1 MHAAIRRIP
10 ITTLGKPTIVSPLN
24 RSTTSG
30 DGLTDF
36 VHDDLLVQHEVCFR
50 EDATPEELTFFEKA
64 GAREKIFFDPSKTKA
79 AIVTCGG
86 LCPGLNNVIRSVFL
100 ELHFNYGI
108 KDVIGIR
115 YGYQGL
121 IPEVGLPPIPLTLE
135 MVDRIHEDGGTIL
148 GSSRGQ
154 QDPNKM
160 TDFLLEQ
167 GVNVIFCIGGD
178 GTQRGAFSLFET
190 IRQRELDIA
199 VVGIPKTIDNDIGYC
214 ERSFGHITAIDQA
227 EKILCGAHM
236 EARGAR
242 NGIGLVKVMG
252 RDAGFIAA
260 GATVASQEVNFTLIP
275 EIQFALEGENGFLN
289 ILRKRIERRGH
300 ALIVVAEGAG
310 QDLFEKHQTHHDASG
325 NLLHNDI
332 GLFLK
337 DQICGYF
344 KEVNIPISL
353 KYIDPS
359 YTIRSAPANC
369 DDRILCDLFARHAVH
384 AAMAGKTGMVIGFW
398 NDEFI
403 NVPISMVTS
412 VQRRVDPEGE
422 LWTVVQG
429 ATGQPQ
435 RFF

>member
-10 ITTLGKPTIVSPLN
+10 ISTLGKPTIPSPLK
-24 RSTTSG
+24 RSNTPG
-30 DGLTDF
+30 DGLSDF
-36 VHDDLLVQHEVCFR
+36 IPDDLLVQHEVCFR
-50 EDATPEELTFFEKA
+50 EGNLPTELTFFERA
-64 GAREKIFFDPSKTKA
+64 GAREKIYFDPAKTKA

-86 LCPGLNNVIRSVFL
+86 LCPGLNNVIHSIFL
-100 ELHFNYGI
+100 ELHFNYGV
-108 KDVIGIR
+108 KDIVGIR
-115 YGYQGL
+115 YGYEGL
-121 IPEVGLPPIPLTLE
+121 NPEVGLPPIQLTLDL
-135 MVDRIHEDGGTIL
+135 VDRIHEDGGTIL

-160 TDFLLEQ
+160 ADFLVEQ
-167 GVNVIFCIGGD
+167 GINLLFCIGGD
-178 GTQRGAFSLFET
+178 GTQRGAFSLFEV
-190 IRQRELDIA
+190 IRQRKLDIA

-214 ERSFGHITAIDQA
+214 ERSFGYMTAIDEA
-227 EKILCGAHM
+227 ERILRGAHM

-260 GATVASQEVNFTLIP
+260 GATVASQEVNFALIP
-275 EIQFALEGENGFLN
+275 EIPFVLEGENGFFNL
-289 ILRKRIERRGH
+289 LRQRIERRQH

-332 GLFLK
+332 GLLLRE
-337 DQICGYF
+337 QICKYF
-344 KEVNIPISL
+344 GELHIPIAL

-369 DDRILCDLFARHAVH
+369 EDRILCNLFGRRAVH
-384 AAMAGKTGMVIGFW
+384 AAMAGKTGMVIGYW
-398 NDEFI
+398 NDEYI

-412 VQRRVDPEGE
+412 VKRRVEPEGE
-422 LWTVVQG
+422 LWTLVQSS
-429 ATGQPQ
+429 TGQPN